1 MQKIYSPELDETL
14 YYKKHHSGLD
24 IYSLPKSGYSKSYAI
39 FATKYGSTD
48 VKFIDWKTGE
58 TVEIPDGVA
67 HFLEHKLFE
76 QPDGKNAFDIFSVTG
91 ASANA
96 FTSFTM
102 TAYLFSCTTD
112 FYKNL
117 ETLVSFV
124 QTPHFTEENIAK
136 EQGIIGQEIRMY
148 QDDPGW
154 QVYFGAIESMYN
166 VNPVRRDIAG
176 TVESI
181 GTITKDLLYK
191 CYRNFYHPS
200 NMALICVGD
209 VDPELVFE
217 TADKVI
223 NPEFKAID
231 NIKRFTKPEPE
242 HFFSKKSV
250 KKLSVAMPLFYI
262 GFKENGAEKNE
273 LLKNEIINEILC
285 ECIFGQ
291 SSDLYR
297 SLYEQG
303 LLNGEFGYE
312 TTNEPGYSHILI
324 GGESPDPDKV
334 YETVI
339 SELKKL
345 CDTGIPKENF
355 ERIKRVFF
363 GDFIRSF
370 NNPESIAHDML
381 ENLFKGFSLFDYISV
396 HNSVTYDDCM
406 KRMKK
411 IFRYN
416 LSVLSVV
423 RGDVQ

>member
-1 MQKIYSPELDETL
+1 MEKIYSPELNETL
-14 YYKKHHSGLD
+14 YYKKHKSGLD
-24 IYSLPKSGYSKSYAI
+24 IYSLPKEGYSKSYAI

-48 VKFIDWKTGE
+48 IKFTDYVTGE
-58 TVEIPDGVA
+58 MVDIPDGVA

-91 ASANA
+91 ASSNA

-117 ETLVSFV
+117 DTLVDFV
-124 QTPHFTEENIAK
+124 QTPYFTEENIAK

-154 QVYFGAIESMYN
+154 QVYFGAIEAMYSK
-166 VNPVRRDIAG
+166 NPVRRDIAG
-176 TVESI
+176 TIESI
-181 GTITKDLLYK
+181 GTITKELLYK

-200 NMALICVGD
+200 NMVLICVGD
-209 VDPELVFE
+209 VDPETVFE
-217 TADKVI
+217 TADKAI
-223 NPEFKAID
+223 NPDFKALPE
-231 NIKRFTKPEPE
+231 IKRYTEAEPE
-242 HFFSKKSV
+242 GVFEKKRI
-250 KKLSVAMPLFYI
+250 KKLSVSMPLFYI
-262 GFKENGAEKNE
+262 GFKENGVDPKN
-273 LLKNEIINEILC
+273 LLKNEIMNEILL

-297 SLYEQG
+297 NLYEQG

-312 TTNEPGYSHILI
+312 TTNEPGYSHVII
-324 GGESPDPDKV
+324 GGESKDPDKV
-334 YETVI
+334 YELVQA
-339 SELKKL
+339 ELKKL
-345 CDTGIPKENF
+345 CVEGIPKDSF
-355 ERIKRVFF
+355 ERIKKVFF

-381 ENLFKGFSLFDYISV
+381 EDLFKGFSLFDYIVV
-396 HNSVTYDDCM
+396 HNSVTYEDCM
-406 KRMKK
+406 ERMKN
-411 IFRYN
+411 IFRED

-423 RGDVQ
+423 RSDA